1 VALES
6 YSPADDRKLAL
17 CFPWQSSEL
26 ATGLSDRNI
35 VKADNWM
42 ESVQK
47 VMDDP
52 QFEGWFVKFDQA
64 RLVSNSTTSPPCDQN
79 YDPPKCSQFYHDQ
92 TLVPNVPDPKSPDPA
107 RRHPAGACVGAC
119 DCGKHPCGEYVWN
132 VRNASLRQWLLDE
145 YIGGPT
151 GMAHKDV
158 SGMFLD
164 DQWDP
169 VKGPSEFVCGG
180 RKPCEP
186 LQDMGLDPADVK
198 EMTAAWREAQAAVH
212 RKIVASGGFDWALFN
227 CRSAPTPAQPCT
239 MSAVSPWGEAAGY
252 PGSSCPG
259 CVANVSR
266 SCTAFFRGACTPA
279 APLGQLALFLGLTR
293 QAHRTLVNSSGVLP
307 ALMQDLS
314 AFLLVR
320 GPYAW

>member
-1 VALES
+1 
-6 YSPADDRKLAL
+6 
-17 CFPWQSSEL
+17 
-26 ATGLSDRNI
+26 
-35 VKADNWM
+35 
-42 ESVQK
+42 
-47 VMDDP
+47 
-52 QFEGWFVKFDQA
+52 
-64 RLVSNSTTSPPCDQN
+64 
-79 YDPPKCSQFYHDQ
+79 
-92 TLVPNVPDPKSPDPA
+92 
-107 RRHPAGACVGAC
+107 
-119 DCGKHPCGEYVWN
+119 
-132 VRNASLRQWLLDE
+132 LRQWLLDE